1 MKNIQL
7 TLLVA
12 IILGFVTKSYAQPK
26 KYDITNG
33 MGIFGGITKID
44 IDTDNFTTE
53 QGDGFLFGMSATV
66 DLPHKWYN
74 MSYGMQL
81 SENYLKISGRPS
93 MSIGQ
98 EEFLEYKMFAAQLA
112 LLGHL
117 KVVGSYLTIDVGPM
131 LQYNGKLELKNEDQ
145 KSYYINAYTNLMADD
160 ITPISQFNFNGLV
173 GASVGYKFIKLRAQY
188 IYGFTNIFKK
198 LNSQDIDTSGG
209 ESNFKGNQNMLVFGA
224 MISF

>member
-1 MKNIQL
+1 MKKIQFI
-7 TLLVA
+7 LLVA
-12 IILGFVTKSYAQPK
+12 FVLCFVTIGFAQPRN
-26 KYDITNG
+26 YNITNG
-33 MGIFGGITKID
+33 IGVFGGITKFN
-44 IDTDNFTTE
+44 IDTDNFITE

-81 SENYLKISGRPS
+81 SENNINISARPE
-93 MSIGQ
+93 MTVGQ
-98 EEFLEYKMFAAQLA
+98 EEFIEYKMFAAQLA
-112 LLGHL
+112 LLGHIKL
-117 KVVGSYLTIDVGPM
+117 VGSYLTLDVGPM
-131 LQYNGKLELKNEDQ
+131 LQYNGELEIKNEDQ
-145 KSYYINAYTNLMADD
+145 KAYYINNYTSLNAEDISSITRFNL
-160 ITPISQFNFNGLV
+160 NGLV

-198 LNSQDIDTSGG
+198 LNSQDLDATAG